1 MFNNKFFADFLY
13 EEDDHVVNDEADSY
27 DFFWWKNDGLFVI
40 DFVFKSAR
48 IKKKEEEVR
57 LIFAKKNIFP
67 FAKSVGRLTCLTFDN
82 CCLKRMKKK
91 EKKSRAIADKKRK
104 SDIRRSWY

>member
-48 IKKKEEEVR
+48 IKKK
-57 LIFAKKNIFP
+57 KKSGLFSQKDYFFS

-82 CCLKRMKKK
+82 CCLKRKKK
-91 EKKSRAIADKKRK
+91 IKSNCR
-104 SDIRRSWY
+104 